1 MQISLTQTVSIASPP
16 ELVFDFVA
24 DPRNLPLWAPAFATS
39 IERDGEHWLVHS
51 GGAQLRLEV
60 RASRELGTVDFLAAD
75 APPDRP
81 VGAYSRVV
89 HNGAGS
95 EYLFTRFV
103 ARETRRE
110 DRARE
115 RAVLAEELEAV
126 RRHCESSPETA
137 AA

>member
-1 MQISLTQTVSIASPP
+1 MQTSLTEAVSIASPP
-16 ELVFDFVA
+16 DLVFDFVA
-24 DPRNLPLWAPAFATS
+24 DPRNLPLWAPAFAMS
-39 IERDGEHWLVHS
+39 IERDGERWLVRS
-51 GGAQLRLEV
+51 GGGVQLRLEV

-103 ARETRRE
+103 AREN
-110 DRARE
+110 RARE